1 MSRIAAF
8 VATCAVFAVSAR
20 AEEWDKRYAV
30 SGAAEL
36 RVEAADG
43 NVEVR
48 TGNPGELLARV
59 TTQGFRIADDELR
72 IVERQTGNR
81 VELELRLPRMQFWGV
96 GKRSIRVELAVPQ
109 GTRAEISTGD
119 GNITAREVSGNL
131 RLNTGDGNIDL
142 MGVNGPLWASTG
154 DGNIRVAGRFNRLD
168 LKTGDGNVQADA
180 SAGSE
185 VEEPWTVRTG
195 DGEVVLRLPS
205 KLAADFEL
213 RTGDGGVTVDA
224 PGISDERRR
233 ENERKGR
240 LNGGGGLIRV
250 TTGDGSIRLVQR

>member
-8 VATCAVFAVSAR
+8 VATFAVLAVTAR
-20 AEEWDKRYAV
+20 ADEWQKRYTV
-30 SGAAEL
+30 SGAAEV
-36 RVEAADG
+36 RIQAADA

-48 TGNPGELLARV
+48 TGNAGEVSARV
-59 TTQGFRIADDELR
+59 TTRGFRIADDELR

-81 VELELRLPRMQFWGV
+81 VELELRLPKMHSWGV
-96 GKRSIRVELAVPQ
+96 GDRSIRLEIAVPA
-109 GTRAEISTGD
+109 GVRAEVSTGD

-131 RLNTGDGNIDL
+131 RLSTGDGNIDL
-142 MGVNGPLWASTG
+142 MGIDGPLSANTG
-154 DGNIRVAGRFNRLD
+154 DGNIRVAGRFDRLD
-168 LKTGDGNVQADA
+168 LKTGDGNVQAEA
-180 SAGSE
+180 TEGSR
-185 VEEPWTVRTG
+185 VAEPWTVRTG
-195 DGEVVLRLPS
+195 DGEVVLRLAP

-224 PGISDERRR
+224 PGASDERRR

-250 TTGDGSIRLVQR
+250 TTGDGPIRLVQR